1 MPLTQDRNTPMK
13 ATEILAVPVAA
24 NVRIFAGSLV
34 VANATGFAA
43 PGSTALGL
51 SYLGR
56 AEDMVDN
63 RGGVA
68 GAAQVEI
75 RHGKAFKWTNDGT
88 ITQANLFKPAY
99 IVDDETVAAG
109 DASGTRSAAGRIV
122 GIDTDGVWVE

>member
-1 MPLTQDRNTPMK
+1 MPLTQDRNTSMK
-13 ATEILAVPVAA
+13 ATEVLVVPVAA

-34 VANATGFAA
+34 VATATGFAA

-56 AEDMVDN
+56 AEESVDN
-63 RGGVA
+63 RGGAA

-75 RHGKAFKWTNDGT
+75 RHGKAFLWTNDGT
-88 ITQANLFKPAY
+88 ITQAHLFKPAY
-99 IVDDETVAAG
+99 IVDDETVAAA
-109 DASGTRSAAGRIV
+109 DAGGTRSTAGRIV

>member
-13 ATEILAVPVAA
+13 ATEVLVVPVAA

-34 VANATGFAA
+34 VASATGFAA

-56 AEDMVDN
+56 AEELVDN
-63 RGGVA
+63 RGGAA

-75 RHGKAFKWTNDGT
+75 RYGKAFLWANDGT
-88 ITQANLFKPAY
+88 ITQAHLFKPAY
-99 IVDDETVAAG
+99 IVDDETVAAA
-109 DASGTRSAAGRIV
+109 DAGGTRSAAGRIV
-122 GIDTDGVWVE
+122 GIDADGVWVE

>member
-13 ATEILAVPVAA
+13 DTEILMAPVAA

-34 VANATGFAA
+34 VATATGFAA

-56 AEDMVDN
+56 AEASVDN
-63 RGGVA
+63 RGGAA

-75 RHGKAFKWTNDGT
+75 RHGKAFLWTNDGS
-88 ITQANLFKPAY
+88 ITQAHLFKSAY
-99 IVDDETVAAG
+99 IIDDETVAAA
-109 DASGTRSAAGRIV
+109 DAGGIRSAAGRIV
-122 GIDTDGVWVE
+122 GIDADGVWVE